1 MSCVGSRP
9 SGTAIHLVTYTGV
22 VKLARVLFVLLF
34 ALIPAMVQAQSGG
47 SFGGGGFQN
56 NGGNNSGQSGGGSS
70 NPTPSQS
77 PNSGYGYGYGP
88 AIFSNGNSSTT
99 ILVLV
104 IGAIIIGYFFISM
117 RPRFGKNTLLETS
130 AGGAGALKVQLML
143 LEGEEVKA
151 ELRRIAEAGDT
162 STPQGLSNM
171 LREAVLSAL
180 RHPERWVYANVEQA
194 RGSDSASAQRVSS
207 WATAARAAYKVE
219 TTSNH
224 GKLQHADYA
233 APKGG
238 IYCVL
243 TLTAAA
249 RDFLLPVITP
259 PVELE
264 EVRAALNALAGVNG
278 DALISAE
285 VVWTPDATGE
295 FLSEDQALRLYPTLY
310 HL

>member
-1 MSCVGSRP
+1 
-9 SGTAIHLVTYTGV
+9 
-22 VKLARVLFVLLF
+22 VKLAQVLIVFVFLLLPVI
-34 ALIPAMVQAQSGG
+34 ARAQSGG

-56 NGGNNSGQSGGGSS
+56 NGGNSGSGEGSSGGGS
-70 NPTPSQS
+70 NPV

-88 AIFSNGNSSTT
+88 VIFSSGNSSTT

-104 IGAIIIGYFFISM
+104 VGALIIGYFFISM
-117 RPRFGKNTLLETS
+117 RPRFAKNTLLETG

-194 RGSDSASAQRVSS
+194 RGSDSVSAQRVSS
-207 WATAARAAYKVE
+207 WATATRAAYKVE

-224 GKLQHADYA
+224 GKVQHTDYT

-278 DALISAE
+278 DTLISAE
-285 VVWTPDATGE
+285 VVWTPDTTGE

>member
-1 MSCVGSRP
+1 L
-9 SGTAIHLVTYTGV
+9 I
-22 VKLARVLFVLLF
+22 LFVFLLLP
-34 ALIPAMVQAQSGG
+34 ALIPAFVPVMVQAQSGG

-56 NGGNNSGQSGGGSS
+56 NGGNPGQNGGGQNGGGSNGGGSNGGGSNGGGSS
-70 NPTPSQS
+70 S
-77 PNSGYGYGYGP
+77 PNQTPNPGYGYGYGP
-88 AIFSNGNSSTT
+88 AIFSGGNSSTT

-104 IGAIIIGYFFISM
+104 FGVLIIGYFLISM
-117 RPRFGKNTLLETS
+117 RPRFAKNTLLETG

-162 STPQGLSNM
+162 STAQGLSNM

-194 RGSDSASAQRVSS
+194 RGSDGVSAQRVSS

-224 GKLQHADYA
+224 GKLQRTDYT
-233 APKGG
+233 APSGG

-243 TLTAAA
+243 TLSAAA

-285 VVWTPDATGE
+285 VVWTPDTTGE

>member
-1 MSCVGSRP
+1 MKP
-9 SGTAIHLVTYTGV
+9 
-22 VKLARVLFVLLF
+22 ARYLIVFILLWM
-34 ALIPAMVQAQSGG
+34 PAMVQAQSGG

-56 NGGNNSGQSGGGSS
+56 NGGNTGSSGGESS
-70 NPTPSQS
+70 NPSPNQS
-77 PNSGYGYGYGP
+77 PNQFPNSGYGYGYGP
-88 AIFSNGNSSTT
+88 AIFSSGNSSTT
-99 ILVLV
+99 VLVLV
-104 IGAIIIGYFFISM
+104 VGVLIIGYFFVSM
-117 RPRFGKNTLLETS
+117 RPRFGKNTLLETG

-151 ELRRIAEAGDT
+151 ELRRIAEAGET

-207 WATAARAAYKVE
+207 WATAARAAYKIE

-224 GKLQHADYA
+224 GKLQHTDYA
-233 APKGG
+233 AQKGG

-243 TLTAAA
+243 TLSAAA

>member
-1 MSCVGSRP
+1 M
-9 SGTAIHLVTYTGV
+9 
-22 VKLARVLFVLLF
+22 
-34 ALIPAMVQAQSGG
+34 
-47 SFGGGGFQN
+47 
-56 NGGNNSGQSGGGSS
+56 
-70 NPTPSQS
+70 
-77 PNSGYGYGYGP
+77 
-88 AIFSNGNSSTT
+88 
-99 ILVLV
+99 VLV
-104 IGAIIIGYFFISM
+104 VGAVIIGYFFVSM
-117 RPRFGKNTLLETS
+117 RPNFAKNTLLEAG
-130 AGGAGALKVQLML
+130 AGGAAALKVQLML

-194 RGSDSASAQRVSS
+194 RGSDAVSAQRVSS

-224 GKLQHADYA
+224 GKLQHTDYA
-233 APKGG
+233 APTGG

-243 TLTAAA
+243 TLSAAA

-285 VVWTPDATGE
+285 VVWTPDVTGE

>member
-1 MSCVGSRP
+1 
-9 SGTAIHLVTYTGV
+9 
-22 VKLARVLFVLLF
+22 VKLARVLILFVFLLP
-34 ALIPAMVQAQSGG
+34 ALIPTLMPVTVQAQSGG

-56 NGGNNSGQSGGGSS
+56 NGGNSGQNGSGQNGGGSS
-70 NPTPSQS
+70 TPAPSQT
-77 PNSGYGYGYGP
+77 PNPGYGYGYGP
-88 AIFSNGNSSTT
+88 AIFSGGGNSSTT

-104 IGAIIIGYFFISM
+104 VGAVIVGYFLISM
-117 RPRFGKNTLLETS
+117 RPNLRKNTLLETG

-194 RGSDSASAQRVSS
+194 RGSDSVSAQRVSS

-224 GKLQHADYA
+224 GKLQHTDYT
-233 APKGG
+233 APTGG

-243 TLTAAA
+243 TLSAAA

>member
-1 MSCVGSRP
+1 
-9 SGTAIHLVTYTGV
+9 
-22 VKLARVLFVLLF
+22 VKLARVLFVFVFLSLT
-34 ALIPAMVQAQSGG
+34 ALVPAIVRAQSGG

-56 NGGNNSGQSGGGSS
+56 NGGNNSGSSGGGSS
-70 NPTPSQS
+70 TPAPSQT
-77 PNSGYGYGYGP
+77 PNAGYGYGP
-88 AIFSNGNSSTT
+88 AIFSGGGNSSTT

-104 IGAIIIGYFFISM
+104 VGALIIGYFFISM
-117 RPRFGKNTLLETS
+117 RPRFTKNTLLETG

-151 ELRRIAEAGDT
+151 ELRRIAEAGDV
-162 STPQGLSNM
+162 SSPQGLSNM

-224 GKLQHADYA
+224 GKVQHTDYA

-243 TLTAAA
+243 TLSAAA

>member
-1 MSCVGSRP
+1 V
-9 SGTAIHLVTYTGV
+9 
-22 VKLARVLFVLLF
+22 F
-34 ALIPAMVQAQSGG
+34 AQSGG
-47 SFGGGGFQN
+47 SFGGGGFPN
-56 NGGNNSGQSGGGSS
+56 DGGSGGNSGGGNGGGTSL
-70 NPTPSQS
+70 PSIPF
-77 PNSGYGYGYGP
+77 PNSGYGYGPGL
-88 AIFSNGNSSTT
+88 FSGTSSSTT
-99 ILVLV
+99 VIVLVL
-104 IGAIIIGYFFISM
+104 GALIVGYFVISM
-117 RPRFGKNTLLETS
+117 RPRFGANAL
-130 AGGAGALKVQLML
+130 AGDGAAGATGALKVQLML

-151 ELRRIAEAGDT
+151 ELRRITETGDT

-194 RGSDSASAQRVSS
+194 RGSDSASSQRVSS
-207 WATAARAAYKVE
+207 WATAARAAYQVE

-224 GKLQHADYA
+224 GTLRHTPYA
-233 APKGG
+233 ATTGG

-243 TLTAAA
+243 TLSAAA
-249 RDFLLPVITP
+249 REFLLPTITP

-278 DALISAE
+278 DTLISAE

-295 FLSEDQALRLYPTLY
+295 FLTEDQALRLYPTLY

>member
-1 MSCVGSRP
+1 
-9 SGTAIHLVTYTGV
+9 
-22 VKLARVLFVLLF
+22 VKLARVLILFVFLLP
-34 ALIPAMVQAQSGG
+34 ALMSTLMPVTVQAQSGG

-56 NGGNNSGQSGGGSS
+56 NGGNSGQNGSGQNGSGQNGGGSS
-70 NPTPSQS
+70 TPAPSQT
-77 PNSGYGYGYGP
+77 PNPGYGYGP
-88 AIFSNGNSSTT
+88 AIFSGGNSSTT

-104 IGAIIIGYFFISM
+104 VGAVIVGYFLISM
-117 RPRFGKNTLLETS
+117 RPNLRKNTLLETG

-143 LEGEEVKA
+143 LEGKEVKA

-194 RGSDSASAQRVSS
+194 RGNDSVSAQRVSS

-224 GKLQHADYA
+224 GEVQHTDYA
-233 APKGG
+233 APTGG

-243 TLTAAA
+243 TLSAAA

>member
-1 MSCVGSRP
+1 M
-9 SGTAIHLVTYTGV
+9 
-22 VKLARVLFVLLF
+22 KLARVLIVFVFLLLP
-34 ALIPAMVQAQSGG
+34 LIAQAQSGG

-56 NGGNNSGQSGGGSS
+56 NGGNSGSGDGGGS
-70 NPTPSQS
+70 NPI
-77 PNSGYGYGYGP
+77 PNPGYGYGYGP
-88 AIFSNGNSSTT
+88 AIFSGGNSSTT

-104 IGAIIIGYFFISM
+104 VGALIIGYFVIVM
-117 RPRFGKNTLLETS
+117 RPRFAKNTLLETG
-130 AGGAGALKVQLML
+130 AAGAGALKVQLML

-224 GKLQHADYA
+224 GKLQHTDYS

-249 RDFLLPVITP
+249 RDFLLPVIAP

>member
-1 MSCVGSRP
+1 
-9 SGTAIHLVTYTGV
+9 
-22 VKLARVLFVLLF
+22 VKLARVLIVFVFLL
-34 ALIPAMVQAQSGG
+34 LPVMVQAQSGG

-56 NGGNNSGQSGGGSS
+56 NGGDTGQNGSGSSGGNSS
-70 NPTPSQS
+70 QPAPNQS
-77 PNSGYGYGYGP
+77 PNPGYGYGYGP
-88 AIFSNGNSSTT
+88 AFFSNGNSSTT

-104 IGAIIIGYFFISM
+104 VGALIIGYFFISM
-117 RPRFGKNTLLETS
+117 RPRFGKNTLLETG

-171 LREAVLSAL
+171 LRESVLSAM

-194 RGSDSASAQRVSS
+194 RGSDSVSAQRVSS

-224 GKLQHADYA
+224 GKLQHADYT

-285 VVWTPDATGE
+285 VVWTPDSSGE
-295 FLSEDQALRLYPTLY
+295 FLGEDQALRLYPTLY

>member
-1 MSCVGSRP
+1 
-9 SGTAIHLVTYTGV
+9 
-22 VKLARVLFVLLF
+22 VKLARVLILFVFLLLPVI
-34 ALIPAMVQAQSGG
+34 AQAQSGG

-56 NGGNNSGQSGGGSS
+56 NGGNSGQNGSGSSGGNSS
-70 NPTPSQS
+70 QPAPV

-88 AIFSNGNSSTT
+88 AIFSGGNSSTT

-104 IGAIIIGYFFISM
+104 VGALIIGYFFISM
-117 RPRFGKNTLLETS
+117 RPRFAKNTLLETG

-151 ELRRIAEAGDT
+151 ELRRIAEAGDV

-224 GKLQHADYA
+224 GKLQHTDYT

>member
-1 MSCVGSRP
+1 
-9 SGTAIHLVTYTGV
+9 
-22 VKLARVLFVLLF
+22 VKLARILLVLMLAFPALTPALMTGLLPTF
-34 ALIPAMVQAQSGG
+34 TVQAQSGG

-56 NGGNNSGQSGGGSS
+56 NGGNSGGNGGNNSPS
-70 NPTPSQS
+70 NPSPAPNPF
-77 PNSGYGYGYGP
+77 PNSGNGGYGGYGP
-88 AIFSNGNSSTT
+88 AFFSGNSGTT
-99 ILVLV
+99 VIVLLVG
-104 IGAIIIGYFFISM
+104 GALIVGYFLIAM
-117 RPRFGKNTLLETS
+117 RPSLRANTLLEAGAAG
-130 AGGAGALKVQLML
+130 AGGAAALKVQLML

-151 ELRRIAEAGDT
+151 ELRRIAEAGET
-162 STPQGLSNM
+162 GTPQGLSNM

-194 RGSDSASAQRVSS
+194 RGNESVSSQRVSS

-224 GKLQHADYA
+224 GKVQHTDYTA
-233 APKGG
+233 SKGG

-249 RDFLLPVITP
+249 RDFLLPVISP

-278 DALISAE
+278 DALIAAE
-285 VVWTPDATGE
+285 VVWTPDLTGE
-295 FLSEDQALRLYPTLY
+295 FLTEDQALRLYPTLY

>member
-1 MSCVGSRP
+1 
-9 SGTAIHLVTYTGV
+9 
-22 VKLARVLFVLLF
+22 VKLARILLLMLAF
-34 ALIPAMVQAQSGG
+34 PALTPVFMTGLLPTFTVQAQSGG

-56 NGGNNSGQSGGGSS
+56 NGGNSGGNGGNNSPS
-70 NPTPSQS
+70 NPAPSPF
-77 PNSGYGYGYGP
+77 PNSGYGGYGP
-88 AIFSNGNSSTT
+88 ALFSGNSGTT
-99 ILVLV
+99 LAVLLVGGVLIV
-104 IGAIIIGYFFISM
+104 GYFLIVM
-117 RPRFGKNTLLETS
+117 RPNLRANTLLDSGT
-130 AGGAGALKVQLML
+130 AGGAGGAAALKVQLML
-143 LEGEEVKA
+143 LEGEEVKT
-151 ELRRIAEAGDT
+151 ELRRIAEAGET

-194 RGSDSASAQRVSS
+194 RGNESVSSQRVSS

-224 GKLQHADYA
+224 GKVQHTDYTA
-233 APKGG
+233 SKGG
-238 IYCVL
+238 MYCVL

-249 RDFLLPVITP
+249 RDFLLPVISP

-278 DALISAE
+278 DALIAAE
-285 VVWTPDATGE
+285 VVWTPDVTGE
-295 FLSEDQALRLYPTLY
+295 FLTEDQALRLYPTLY

>member
-1 MSCVGSRP
+1 MFQALSP
-9 SGTAIHLVTYTGV
+9 VTV
-22 VKLARVLFVLLF
+22 H
-34 ALIPAMVQAQSGG
+34 AQSGG

-56 NGGNNSGQSGGGSS
+56 NGGNSGSGDGSSGGS
-70 NPTPSQS
+70 NPV
-77 PNSGYGYGYGP
+77 PNPGDGYGYGP
-88 AIFSNGNSSTT
+88 AIFSGGNSSTT

-104 IGAIIIGYFFISM
+104 VGALIIGYFVISM
-117 RPRFGKNTLLETS
+117 RPRFARNTLLETG
-130 AGGAGALKVQLML
+130 AAGAGALKVQLML

-224 GKLQHADYA
+224 GKLQHTDYV

-243 TLTAAA
+243 TLSAAA

>member
-1 MSCVGSRP
+1 MCSSDL
-9 SGTAIHLVTYTGV
+9 TA
-22 VKLARVLFVLLF
+22 
-34 ALIPAMVQAQSGG
+34 
-47 SFGGGGFQN
+47 
-56 NGGNNSGQSGGGSS
+56 
-70 NPTPSQS
+70 
-77 PNSGYGYGYGP
+77 
-88 AIFSNGNSSTT
+88 
-99 ILVLV
+99 
-104 IGAIIIGYFFISM
+104 
-117 RPRFGKNTLLETS
+117 

-194 RGSDSASAQRVSS
+194 RGSDAASAQRVSS

-224 GKLQHADYA
+224 GKLQHADYV

-243 TLTAAA
+243 TLSAAA

-285 VVWTPDATGE
+285 VIWTPDATGE

>member
-1 MSCVGSRP
+1 
-9 SGTAIHLVTYTGV
+9 
-22 VKLARVLFVLLF
+22 VKLARVLIVLILVWM
-34 ALIPAMVQAQSGG
+34 PAMVQAQSGG

-56 NGGNNSGQSGGGSS
+56 NSGNNSGSSGSS
-70 NPTPSQS
+70 STPAPSQT
-77 PNSGYGYGYGP
+77 PNPGYGFGYGP

-104 IGAIIIGYFFISM
+104 IGALIIGYFFISM
-117 RPRFGKNTLLETS
+117 RPRFGQNTLLETS

-151 ELRRIAEAGDT
+151 ELRRIAEVGDT

-171 LREAVLSAL
+171 LREAVLSAM

-207 WATAARAAYKVE
+207 WSTAARAAYKVE

-243 TLTAAA
+243 TLSAAA
-249 RDFLLPVITP
+249 RDFLLPAITP

>member
-1 MSCVGSRP
+1 M
-9 SGTAIHLVTYTGV
+9 
-22 VKLARVLFVLLF
+22 
-34 ALIPAMVQAQSGG
+34 
-47 SFGGGGFQN
+47 
-56 NGGNNSGQSGGGSS
+56 
-70 NPTPSQS
+70 

-88 AIFSNGNSSTT
+88 AMFSGGNSSTT

-104 IGAIIIGYFFISM
+104 VGALIIGYFVISM
-117 RPRFGKNTLLETS
+117 RPRFARNTLLETG
-130 AGGAGALKVQLML
+130 AAGAGALKVQLML

-224 GKLQHADYA
+224 GKLQHTDYA

-249 RDFLLPVITP
+249 RDFLLPAITP